1 MKNRLLIIPARSG
14 SKRIKNKNIRLFQKK
29 PIIYFPLTEAKKSK
43 LFKKIHVSTDSK
55 KIKKLVENYGVK
67 VDFLRPKKLAG
78 DKISTEQVLRYVVKK
93 FEKKNLFFDEIWSI
107 TPCSPLV
114 TASDLVKASKK
125 LKKNMKKI
133 ILSVAKYS
141 VPIEW
146 AFEKKKDH
154 LIPLKKGFYK
164 KRSQDFKDMFHDTGN
179 FVGIPISFFKLKR
192 INFDKNYI
200 GFQLPKRKSVDIDN
214 LEDFKL
220 AEILYV
226 GSKKIK

>member
-1 MKNRLLIIPARSG
+1 MKKRLLIIPARSG

-29 PIIYFPLTEAKKSK
+29 PIIYFPLKEAKKSK

-55 KIKKLVENYGVK
+55 KIKKLVENFGVK

-78 DKISTEQVLRYVVKK
+78 DKISTEQVLRYVVKE
-93 FEKKNLFFDEIWSI
+93 FEKKSLYFDEIWSI

-114 TASDLVKASKK
+114 TASDLLKASKK

-133 ILSVAKYS
+133 ILSVAKYP
-141 VPIEW
+141 VPIDW
-146 AFEKKKDH
+146 AFERKNDC
-154 LIPLKKGFYK
+154 LIPLKKGSYK

-179 FVGIPISFFKLKR
+179 FVGIPISFFKSKK

-200 GFQLPKRKSVDIDN
+200 GFQLPKRRSIDIDN